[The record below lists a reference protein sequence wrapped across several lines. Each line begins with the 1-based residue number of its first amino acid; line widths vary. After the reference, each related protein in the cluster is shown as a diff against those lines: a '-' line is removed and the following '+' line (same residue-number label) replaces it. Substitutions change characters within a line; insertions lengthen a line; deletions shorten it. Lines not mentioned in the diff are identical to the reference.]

1 LIAEMLVSVKSVPA
15 EVDSVEHVMA
25 SSPVTVKVM
34 VVDVEVDGLA
44 ANVTVGAVVSM
55 TRALF
60 APSELAALG
69 EASVSV
75 ALLPAASR
83 MVPELR
89 ASEVVPT

>member
-1 LIAEMLVSVKSVPA
+1 MLVSVKSVP
-15 EVDSVEHVMA
+15 VNVEHEMD
-25 SSPVTVKVM
+25 SLPVTVKVM
-34 VVDVEVDGLA
+34 VVDVDVEGLA

-55 TRALF
+55 TRALL